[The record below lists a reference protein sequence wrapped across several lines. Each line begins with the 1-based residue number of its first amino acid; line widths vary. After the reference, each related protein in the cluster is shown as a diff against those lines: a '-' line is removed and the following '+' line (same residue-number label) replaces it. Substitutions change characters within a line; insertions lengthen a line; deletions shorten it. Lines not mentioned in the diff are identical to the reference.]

1 MSFLSNLFGGNRTVT
16 QATSSA
22 PWERQQPYLKQ
33 IFGEAQ
39 RLYEEPG
46 PEYFPGTGVV
56 PFSPQTEQALRM
68 TEQMA
73 LQGTGLERAGMDTML
88 ATARGDY
95 LDGSPFFEGAFENQ
109 VRPLVQRYSEELLP
123 GLQSSFTAGGFRGG
137 SGEQQAAMSMMD
149 SYNRALSGTAGQLAF
164 QNYGQERGRQMQA
177 AGMAPQYAM
186 TRFQN
191 PQMLANVG
199 AAREGLAQAQLSD
212 EIARHNFE
220 QNIQADKLAQYLG
233 LVGGGFGSEGTS
245 SQPIQRNI
253 GAQLLG
259 GALAGAKLGPALGL
273 GAGGGALAGG
283 LLNLF

>member
-22 PWERQQPYLKQ
+22 PWGPQQPYLQQ

-39 RLYEEPG
+39 RLYEDEG
-46 PEYFPGTGVV
+46 PEYFPGTSVV
-56 PFSPQTEQALRM
+56 PFSPQTEQALGM

-73 LQGTGLERAGMDTML
+73 LQGSPLEQAGMDAML
-88 ATARGDY
+88 ATARGDF
-95 LDGSPFFEGAFENQ
+95 LPGSEGFEQAFSGQ
-109 VRPLVQRYSEELLP
+109 VAPLVQRYSEELLP

-149 SYNRALSGTAGQLAF
+149 SFNRALSGTAGQL
-164 QNYGQERGRQMQA
+164 YGQERGRQMQA

-220 QNIQADKLAQYLG
+220 QNVQAEKLAQYLG
-233 LVGGGFGSEGTS
+233 MVGGGFGSEGTS
-245 SQPIQRNI
+245 SQPIYRNV
-253 GAQLLG
+253 GANILG
-259 GALAGAKLGPALGL
+259 GGMAGAGLGQALGL
-273 GAGGGALAGG
+273 GAGGTAATAGLGG
-283 LLNLF
+283 LLSLF

>member
-22 PWERQQPYLKQ
+22 PWKPQQPYLQQ

-39 RLYEEPG
+39 RLYEDEG
-46 PEYFPGTGVV
+46 PEYFPGTSVV
-56 PFSPQTEQALRM
+56 PFSPQTEQALGM

-73 LQGTGLERAGMDTML
+73 LQGSPLEQAGMDAML
-88 ATARGDY
+88 ATARGDF
-95 LDGSPFFEGAFENQ
+95 LPGSEGFEQAFSGQ
-109 VRPLVQRYSEELLP
+109 VAPLVQRYSEELLP

-149 SYNRALSGTAGQLAF
+149 SFNRALSGTAGQL
-164 QNYGQERGRQMQA
+164 YGQERGRQMQA

-233 LVGGGFGSEGTS
+233 IVGGGFGSEGTS
-245 SQPIQRNI
+245 SQPIYRNV
-253 GAQLLG
+253 GANILG
-259 GALAGAKLGPALGL
+259 GGMAGAGLGQALGL
-273 GAGGGALAGG
+273 GAGGTAATAGLGG
-283 LLNLF
+283 LLSLF

>member
-1 MSFLSNLFGGNRTVT
+1 MSFLSNLFGGNKTVT
-16 QATSSA
+16 QATSNE
-22 PWERQQPYLKQ
+22 PWTPQQWYLKQ

-56 PFSPQTEQALRM
+56 PFSPQTEQALNM

-73 LQGTGLERAGMDTML
+73 LQGSPLEQAGINTML

-95 LDGSPFFEGAFENQ
+95 LPGSEGFEQAFSGQ
-109 VRPLVQRYSEELLP
+109 VAPLIQRYSEELLP

-149 SYNRALSGTAGQLAF
+149 SFNRALSGTAGQL
-164 QNYGQERGRQMQA
+164 YGQERGRQMQA

-220 QNIQADKLAQYLG
+220 QNIQANKLAQYLG

-245 SQPIQRNI
+245 SQPIYRNV
-253 GAQLLG
+253 GANILG
-259 GALAGAKLGPALGL
+259 GGLAGAGLGQAAGFNPALGA
-273 GAGGGALAGG
+273 GAGAL
-283 LLNLF
+283 LSLF